1 MPQGI
6 ACIGLSIVDGAG
18 NLVKL
23 VSYPKPVPGDT
34 AAGVSTE
41 DMEDTIQTQVF
52 SEQDTAGPGPMALI
66 QFRIWESGRL
76 DFEKLTGDTDSLRG
90 IHIFTNDKCYFR
102 FAALFYPAVHVGR
115 NPGVQDVVRSP
126 GSEGCSGGSAGGHE

>member
-76 DFEKLTGDTDSLRG
+76 DFEKLTGVTDNLRS
-90 IHIFTNDKCYFR
+90 IIMNKIK
-102 FAALFYPAVHVGR
+102 
-115 NPGVQDVVRSP
+115 NN
-126 GSEGCSGGSAGGHE
+126 

>member
-1 MPQGI
+1 MLQGI

-76 DFEKLTGDTDSLRG
+76 DFEKLTGDTD
-90 IHIFTNDKCYFR
+90 
-102 FAALFYPAVHVGR
+102 
-115 NPGVQDVVRSP
+115 
-126 GSEGCSGGSAGGHE
+126 

>member
-52 SEQDTAGPGPMALI
+52 SRAHGAH
-66 QFRIWESGRL
+66 S
-76 DFEKLTGDTDSLRG
+76 
-90 IHIFTNDKCYFR
+90 
-102 FAALFYPAVHVGR
+102 
-115 NPGVQDVVRSP
+115 VQDLGVGQTGLREAHRCH
-126 GSEGCSGGSAGGHE
+126 G